1 MFDVK
6 KTKDACVRWIR
17 DWFEENGPGCNA
29 VIGIS
34 GGKDSSVVAGLCVEA
49 LGVDRVIGVTM
60 PNGVQPDIDDSIRLI
75 NHLGIKRY
83 DVNIGAAYDA
93 LMAEVELKLGH
104 EASAQTRINMAPRLR
119 MTALYAVSQ
128 SNNGRVANTCNLSED
143 WVGYSTRY
151 GDAAGDFS
159 PLGGLT
165 VQEVVAIGKELGLPV
180 ELVEKTPS
188 DGLCG
193 KTDEDNLGFTYA
205 VLDRYIRTGVCED
218 PDTKALIDR
227 KHVMN
232 LFKLKPIPHFDPGS
246 WSPRANGH
254 CYLNL
259 TQSDRGKPVA
269 DIRAMIWKWHF
280 PQLKAFFEQ
289 ETGQTL
295 QAGITV
301 LVRVQVS
308 FSEMFGM
315 SLFIDDIDPAF
326 TVGEQAL
333 AKKKAIEKLTTGGY
347 LEMQQ
352 ELAIPRLPYR
362 LAVITSKTAAGYGDF
377 RRHLL
382 ENEAGYAFRLDLYEA
397 LMQGEQAPASIIAA
411 LAEAQE
417 HPCDA
422 ILILRGGGSEMDLA
436 CFDDYDLAVAIAT
449 CAAPVV
455 TAIGHDRDFH
465 IADLVANRSVKT
477 PTALADLFLDAYA
490 AEDALLDDLQA
501 RVRRAV
507 ADRLGGMLRKVDSLA
522 QRLRFAAGARID
534 RARAALDLKEALIK
548 ASDPR
553 KILSMGYALV
563 TGRDGKVLKSVAPVA
578 AGDRIGVR
586 FADGTI
592 RATVDSIDFSTSSK

>member
-1 MFDVK
+1 MA
-6 KTKDACVRWIR
+6 KDYLELTELLARIK
-17 DWFEENGPGCNA
+17 EG
-29 VIGIS
+29 
-34 GGKDSSVVAGLCVEA
+34 VE
-49 LGVDRVIGVTM
+49 
-60 PNGVQPDIDDSIRLI
+60 
-75 NHLGIKRY
+75 
-83 DVNIGAAYDA
+83 DA
-93 LMAEVELKLGH
+93 F
-104 EASAQTRINMAPRLR
+104 P
-119 MTALYAVSQ
+119 
-128 SNNGRVANTCNLSED
+128 
-143 WVGYSTRY
+143 
-151 GDAAGDFS
+151 
-159 PLGGLT
+159 
-165 VQEVVAIGKELGLPV
+165 
-180 ELVEKTPS
+180 
-188 DGLCG
+188 
-193 KTDEDNLGFTYA
+193 
-205 VLDRYIRTGVCED
+205 DRYWV
-218 PDTKALIDR
+218 KAEI
-227 KHVMN
+227 
-232 LFKLKPIPHFDPGS
+232 GS

-289 ETGQTL
+289 ESGQPL

-333 AKKKAIEKLTTGGY
+333 AKKKAIEKLTAGGY

-417 HPCDA
+417 QPCDA

-563 TGRDGKVLKSVAPVA
+563 TGGDGKVLKSVAPVA

-592 RATVDSIDFSTSSK
+592 TAVAEKVEISRQARNDKQASSK

>member
-1 MFDVK
+1 MA
-6 KTKDACVRWIR
+6 KDY
-17 DWFEENGPGCNA
+17 
-29 VIGIS
+29 
-34 GGKDSSVVAGLCVEA
+34 L
-49 LGVDRVIGVTM
+49 
-60 PNGVQPDIDDSIRLI
+60 
-75 NHLGIKRY
+75 
-83 DVNIGAAYDA
+83 
-93 LMAEVELKLGH
+93 ELKELL
-104 EASAQTRINMAPRLR
+104 A
-119 MTALYAVSQ
+119 
-128 SNNGRVANTCNLSED
+128 RVKEGVED
-143 WVGYSTRY
+143 
-151 GDAAGDFS
+151 AF
-159 PLGGLT
+159 P
-165 VQEVVAIGKELGLPV
+165 
-180 ELVEKTPS
+180 
-188 DGLCG
+188 
-193 KTDEDNLGFTYA
+193 
-205 VLDRYIRTGVCED
+205 DRYWV
-218 PDTKALIDR
+218 KAEI
-227 KHVMN
+227 
-232 LFKLKPIPHFDPGS
+232 GS
-246 WSPRANGH
+246 WSPKANGH
-254 CYLNL
+254 CYLTL

-269 DIRAMIWKWHF
+269 DIRAMIWKWQF

-289 ETGQTL
+289 ESGQPL

-308 FSEMFGM
+308 FSEMFGI

-333 AKKKAIEKLTTGGY
+333 AKKKAIEKLTAGGY
-347 LEMQQ
+347 LDMQQ
-352 ELAIPRLPYR
+352 ELALPRLPYH

-397 LMQGEQAPASIIAA
+397 LMQGEQAPASIISA
-411 LAEAQE
+411 LLEAQE
-417 HPCDA
+417 QPCDA

-449 CAAPVV
+449 CPAPVV

-490 AEDALLDDLQA
+490 AEDALLDDLQL

-507 ADRLGGMLRKVDSLA
+507 ADRLNGMARKVDSLA
-522 QRLRFAAGARID
+522 QRLRFAAGAFID
-534 RARAALDLKEALIK
+534 RARAALDLKEALIQ

-592 RATVDSIDFSTSSK
+592 TAVAEKVEISRQARNDK

>member
-1 MFDVK
+1 MA
-6 KTKDACVRWIR
+6 KDY
-17 DWFEENGPGCNA
+17 
-29 VIGIS
+29 
-34 GGKDSSVVAGLCVEA
+34 L
-49 LGVDRVIGVTM
+49 
-60 PNGVQPDIDDSIRLI
+60 
-75 NHLGIKRY
+75 
-83 DVNIGAAYDA
+83 
-93 LMAEVELKLGH
+93 ELKELL
-104 EASAQTRINMAPRLR
+104 A
-119 MTALYAVSQ
+119 
-128 SNNGRVANTCNLSED
+128 RVKERVED
-143 WVGYSTRY
+143 
-151 GDAAGDFS
+151 AF
-159 PLGGLT
+159 P
-165 VQEVVAIGKELGLPV
+165 
-180 ELVEKTPS
+180 
-188 DGLCG
+188 
-193 KTDEDNLGFTYA
+193 
-205 VLDRYIRTGVCED
+205 DRYWV
-218 PDTKALIDR
+218 KAEI
-227 KHVMN
+227 
-232 LFKLKPIPHFDPGS
+232 GS
-246 WSPRANGH
+246 WSPKANGH
-254 CYLNL
+254 CYLTL

-269 DIRAMIWKWHF
+269 DIRAMIWKWNF

-289 ETGQTL
+289 ESGQPL

-308 FSEMFGM
+308 FSEMFGF

-333 AKKKAIEKLTTGGY
+333 AKKKAIEKLTAGGY

-397 LMQGEQAPASIIAA
+397 LMQGEQAPASIISA
-411 LAEAQE
+411 LLEAQE
-417 HPCDA
+417 QPCDA

-449 CAAPVV
+449 CPAPVV

-507 ADRLGGMLRKVDSLA
+507 VDRVNGMVRKVDSLA
-522 QRLRFAAGARID
+522 QRLRFAVGARID

-563 TGRDGKVLKSVAPVA
+563 TGGDGKVLKSVAPVA

-592 RATVDSIDFSTSSK
+592 AAVVQEVKQMPGQAGHDE

>member
-1 MFDVK
+1 MA
-6 KTKDACVRWIR
+6 KDYLELTELLARIK
-17 DWFEENGPGCNA
+17 EG
-29 VIGIS
+29 
-34 GGKDSSVVAGLCVEA
+34 VE
-49 LGVDRVIGVTM
+49 
-60 PNGVQPDIDDSIRLI
+60 
-75 NHLGIKRY
+75 
-83 DVNIGAAYDA
+83 DA
-93 LMAEVELKLGH
+93 F
-104 EASAQTRINMAPRLR
+104 P
-119 MTALYAVSQ
+119 
-128 SNNGRVANTCNLSED
+128 
-143 WVGYSTRY
+143 
-151 GDAAGDFS
+151 
-159 PLGGLT
+159 
-165 VQEVVAIGKELGLPV
+165 
-180 ELVEKTPS
+180 
-188 DGLCG
+188 
-193 KTDEDNLGFTYA
+193 
-205 VLDRYIRTGVCED
+205 DRYWV
-218 PDTKALIDR
+218 KAEI
-227 KHVMN
+227 
-232 LFKLKPIPHFDPGS
+232 GS

-289 ETGQTL
+289 ETGQML

-333 AKKKAIEKLTTGGY
+333 AKKRAIEKLTAGGY

-417 HPCDA
+417 QPCDA

-507 ADRLGGMLRKVDSLA
+507 ADRLNGMARKVDSLA

-563 TGRDGKVLKSVAPVA
+563 TGGDGKVLKSAAPVA

-592 RATVDSIDFSTSSK
+592 RATVDSVKKN

>member
-1 MFDVK
+1 MAKDYLELAELLARVK
-6 KTKDACVRWIR
+6 EGVEDA
-17 DWFEENGPGCNA
+17 FPG
-29 VIGIS
+29 
-34 GGKDSSVVAGLCVEA
+34 
-49 LGVDRVIGVTM
+49 
-60 PNGVQPDIDDSIRLI
+60 
-75 NHLGIKRY
+75 RY
-83 DVNIGAAYDA
+83 WVK
-93 LMAEVELKLGH
+93 AE
-104 EASAQTRINMAPRLR
+104 I
-119 MTALYAVSQ
+119 
-128 SNNGRVANTCNLSED
+128 
-143 WVGYSTRY
+143 
-151 GDAAGDFS
+151 
-159 PLGGLT
+159 
-165 VQEVVAIGKELGLPV
+165 
-180 ELVEKTPS
+180 
-188 DGLCG
+188 
-193 KTDEDNLGFTYA
+193 
-205 VLDRYIRTGVCED
+205 
-218 PDTKALIDR
+218 
-227 KHVMN
+227 
-232 LFKLKPIPHFDPGS
+232 GS

-254 CYLNL
+254 CYLTL

-269 DIRAMIWKWHF
+269 DIRAMIWKWNF

-289 ETGQTL
+289 ESGQPL

-333 AKKKAIEKLTTGGY
+333 AKKKAIEKLTAGGY

-563 TGRDGKVLKSVAPVA
+563 TGGDGKVLKSVAPVA
-578 AGDRIGVR
+578 VGDRIGVR

>member
-1 MFDVK
+1 MA
-6 KTKDACVRWIR
+6 KDY
-17 DWFEENGPGCNA
+17 
-29 VIGIS
+29 
-34 GGKDSSVVAGLCVEA
+34 L
-49 LGVDRVIGVTM
+49 
-60 PNGVQPDIDDSIRLI
+60 
-75 NHLGIKRY
+75 
-83 DVNIGAAYDA
+83 
-93 LMAEVELKLGH
+93 ELKELL
-104 EASAQTRINMAPRLR
+104 A
-119 MTALYAVSQ
+119 
-128 SNNGRVANTCNLSED
+128 RVKERVED
-143 WVGYSTRY
+143 
-151 GDAAGDFS
+151 AF
-159 PLGGLT
+159 P
-165 VQEVVAIGKELGLPV
+165 
-180 ELVEKTPS
+180 
-188 DGLCG
+188 
-193 KTDEDNLGFTYA
+193 
-205 VLDRYIRTGVCED
+205 DRYWV
-218 PDTKALIDR
+218 KAEI
-227 KHVMN
+227 
-232 LFKLKPIPHFDPGS
+232 GS

-254 CYLNL
+254 CYLTL

-269 DIRAMIWKWHF
+269 DIRAMIWKWIF

-333 AKKKAIEKLTTGGY
+333 AKKKALEKLTAGGY
-347 LEMQQ
+347 LDMQQ
-352 ELAIPRLPYR
+352 ELALPRLPYR
-362 LAVITSKTAAGYGDF
+362 LAVITSQTAAGYGDF

-449 CAAPVV
+449 CAAPVI

-477 PTALADLFLDAYA
+477 PTALADLFLDAYT
-490 AEDALLDDLQA
+490 AEDALLDALQA

-507 ADRLGGMLRKVDSLA
+507 ADRLNGMARRVDSLA

-553 KILSMGYALV
+553 KILSLGYALV
-563 TGRDGKVLKSVAPVA
+563 TGGDGKVLKSVSPVT
-578 AGDRIGVR
+578 AGDRIGIR
-586 FADGTI
+586 FADGNI
-592 RATVDSIDFSTSSK
+592 RATVDEVRQMPGRAGHDDSLRHSRLDRESND

>member
-1 MFDVK
+1 MA
-6 KTKDACVRWIR
+6 KDYLELTELLARIK
-17 DWFEENGPGCNA
+17 EG
-29 VIGIS
+29 
-34 GGKDSSVVAGLCVEA
+34 VE
-49 LGVDRVIGVTM
+49 
-60 PNGVQPDIDDSIRLI
+60 
-75 NHLGIKRY
+75 
-83 DVNIGAAYDA
+83 DA
-93 LMAEVELKLGH
+93 F
-104 EASAQTRINMAPRLR
+104 P
-119 MTALYAVSQ
+119 
-128 SNNGRVANTCNLSED
+128 
-143 WVGYSTRY
+143 
-151 GDAAGDFS
+151 
-159 PLGGLT
+159 
-165 VQEVVAIGKELGLPV
+165 
-180 ELVEKTPS
+180 
-188 DGLCG
+188 
-193 KTDEDNLGFTYA
+193 
-205 VLDRYIRTGVCED
+205 DRYWV
-218 PDTKALIDR
+218 KAEI
-227 KHVMN
+227 
-232 LFKLKPIPHFDPGS
+232 GS

-553 KILSMGYALV
+553 KILSLGYALV

-578 AGDRIGVR
+578 TGDRIGVR

>member
-1 MFDVK
+1 MA
-6 KTKDACVRWIR
+6 KDY
-17 DWFEENGPGCNA
+17 
-29 VIGIS
+29 
-34 GGKDSSVVAGLCVEA
+34 L
-49 LGVDRVIGVTM
+49 
-60 PNGVQPDIDDSIRLI
+60 
-75 NHLGIKRY
+75 
-83 DVNIGAAYDA
+83 
-93 LMAEVELKLGH
+93 ELKELLARVKEGV
-104 EASAQTRINMAPRLR
+104 EDAFP
-119 MTALYAVSQ
+119 
-128 SNNGRVANTCNLSED
+128 GRY
-143 WVGYSTRY
+143 WV
-151 GDAAGDFS
+151 
-159 PLGGLT
+159 
-165 VQEVVAIGKELGLPV
+165 
-180 ELVEKTPS
+180 
-188 DGLCG
+188 
-193 KTDEDNLGFTYA
+193 
-205 VLDRYIRTGVCED
+205 
-218 PDTKALIDR
+218 KAEI
-227 KHVMN
+227 
-232 LFKLKPIPHFDPGS
+232 GS

-254 CYLNL
+254 CYLTL
-259 TQSDRGKPVA
+259 TQSERGKPVA
-269 DIRAMIWKWHF
+269 DIRAMIWKWQF

-289 ETGQTL
+289 ESGQPL

-308 FSEMFGM
+308 FSEMFGI

-333 AKKKAIEKLTTGGY
+333 AKKKTIEKLTAGGY

-417 HPCDA
+417 SPCDA

-449 CAAPVV
+449 CPAPVV

-490 AEDALLDDLQA
+490 AEDALLDDLQS

-507 ADRLGGMLRKVDSLA
+507 ADRVNAMVRKVDSLA

-563 TGRDGKVLKSVAPVA
+563 TGRDGKVLKSAVPVA

-592 RATVDSIDFSTSSK
+592 SAVVHEVKQMPGQAGHDDSLRHSRLDRESND

>member
-1 MFDVK
+1 MA
-6 KTKDACVRWIR
+6 KDYLELTELLARIK
-17 DWFEENGPGCNA
+17 EG
-29 VIGIS
+29 
-34 GGKDSSVVAGLCVEA
+34 VE
-49 LGVDRVIGVTM
+49 
-60 PNGVQPDIDDSIRLI
+60 
-75 NHLGIKRY
+75 
-83 DVNIGAAYDA
+83 DA
-93 LMAEVELKLGH
+93 F
-104 EASAQTRINMAPRLR
+104 P
-119 MTALYAVSQ
+119 
-128 SNNGRVANTCNLSED
+128 
-143 WVGYSTRY
+143 
-151 GDAAGDFS
+151 
-159 PLGGLT
+159 
-165 VQEVVAIGKELGLPV
+165 
-180 ELVEKTPS
+180 
-188 DGLCG
+188 
-193 KTDEDNLGFTYA
+193 
-205 VLDRYIRTGVCED
+205 DRYWV
-218 PDTKALIDR
+218 KAEI
-227 KHVMN
+227 
-232 LFKLKPIPHFDPGS
+232 GS

-333 AKKKAIEKLTTGGY
+333 AKKKAIEKLTAGGY

-477 PTALADLFLDAYA
+477 PTALADLFLDAFA

-534 RARAALDLKEALIK
+534 RALAALDLKEALIK

-563 TGRDGKVLKSVAPVA
+563 MGRDGKVLKSVAPVA

-586 FADGTI
+586 FVDGSI

>member
-1 MFDVK
+1 MAKDYLELAELLARVREGVEDAFPGRYWVK
-6 KTKDACVRWIR
+6 
-17 DWFEENGPGCNA
+17 
-29 VIGIS
+29 
-34 GGKDSSVVAGLCVEA
+34 
-49 LGVDRVIGVTM
+49 
-60 PNGVQPDIDDSIRLI
+60 
-75 NHLGIKRY
+75 
-83 DVNIGAAYDA
+83 
-93 LMAEVELKLGH
+93 AE
-104 EASAQTRINMAPRLR
+104 I
-119 MTALYAVSQ
+119 
-128 SNNGRVANTCNLSED
+128 
-143 WVGYSTRY
+143 
-151 GDAAGDFS
+151 
-159 PLGGLT
+159 
-165 VQEVVAIGKELGLPV
+165 
-180 ELVEKTPS
+180 
-188 DGLCG
+188 
-193 KTDEDNLGFTYA
+193 
-205 VLDRYIRTGVCED
+205 
-218 PDTKALIDR
+218 
-227 KHVMN
+227 
-232 LFKLKPIPHFDPGS
+232 GS

-254 CYLNL
+254 CYLTL

-269 DIRAMIWKWHF
+269 DIRAMVWKWNF

-289 ETGQTL
+289 ESGQPL

-333 AKKKAIEKLTTGGY
+333 AKKKAIEKLTAGGY

-377 RRHLL
+377 RRHLR

-563 TGRDGKVLKSVAPVA
+563 TGGDGKVLKSVAPVA
-578 AGDRIGVR
+578 VGDRIGVR

>member
-1 MFDVK
+1 MVK
-6 KTKDACVRWIR
+6 DYLELAELLARVKEGVEDT
-17 DWFEENGPGCNA
+17 FPG
-29 VIGIS
+29 
-34 GGKDSSVVAGLCVEA
+34 
-49 LGVDRVIGVTM
+49 
-60 PNGVQPDIDDSIRLI
+60 
-75 NHLGIKRY
+75 RY
-83 DVNIGAAYDA
+83 WVK
-93 LMAEVELKLGH
+93 AE
-104 EASAQTRINMAPRLR
+104 I
-119 MTALYAVSQ
+119 
-128 SNNGRVANTCNLSED
+128 
-143 WVGYSTRY
+143 
-151 GDAAGDFS
+151 
-159 PLGGLT
+159 
-165 VQEVVAIGKELGLPV
+165 
-180 ELVEKTPS
+180 
-188 DGLCG
+188 
-193 KTDEDNLGFTYA
+193 
-205 VLDRYIRTGVCED
+205 
-218 PDTKALIDR
+218 
-227 KHVMN
+227 
-232 LFKLKPIPHFDPGS
+232 GS
-246 WSPRANGH
+246 WSPKANGH

-269 DIRAMIWKWHF
+269 DIRAMIWKWNF
-280 PQLKAFFEQ
+280 PQLKAFFEH

-333 AKKKAIEKLTTGGY
+333 AKKKAIEKLTAGGY

-352 ELAIPRLPYR
+352 ELALPRLPYR

-490 AEDALLDDLQA
+490 AEDALLDDLLA

-507 ADRLGGMLRKVDSLA
+507 ADRLNGMARKVDSLA

-563 TGRDGKVLKSVAPVA
+563 TGGDGKVLKSAAPVA

-592 RATVDSIDFSTSSK
+592 RATVDSVKKN

>member
-1 MFDVK
+1 MAQDYLELTELLARVK
-6 KTKDACVRWIR
+6 ER
-17 DWFEENGPGCNA
+17 
-29 VIGIS
+29 
-34 GGKDSSVVAGLCVEA
+34 VE
-49 LGVDRVIGVTM
+49 
-60 PNGVQPDIDDSIRLI
+60 
-75 NHLGIKRY
+75 
-83 DVNIGAAYDA
+83 DA
-93 LMAEVELKLGH
+93 LPERYWVKAE
-104 EASAQTRINMAPRLR
+104 I
-119 MTALYAVSQ
+119 
-128 SNNGRVANTCNLSED
+128 
-143 WVGYSTRY
+143 
-151 GDAAGDFS
+151 
-159 PLGGLT
+159 
-165 VQEVVAIGKELGLPV
+165 
-180 ELVEKTPS
+180 
-188 DGLCG
+188 
-193 KTDEDNLGFTYA
+193 
-205 VLDRYIRTGVCED
+205 
-218 PDTKALIDR
+218 
-227 KHVMN
+227 
-232 LFKLKPIPHFDPGS
+232 GS

-269 DIRAMIWKWHF
+269 DIRAMIWKWNF

-301 LVRVQVS
+301 LVRVQVN
-308 FSEMFGM
+308 FSEMFGF

-333 AKKKAIEKLTTGGY
+333 AKKKAIEKLTAGGY

-417 HPCDA
+417 NPCDA

-449 CAAPVV
+449 CAVPVV

-465 IADLVANRSVKT
+465 IADLVANRYVKT

-507 ADRLGGMLRKVDSLA
+507 ADRLNGMARKVDSLA
-522 QRLRFAAGARID
+522 QRLRFAAGTRIA

-563 TGRDGKVLKSVAPVA
+563 TGGDGKVLKSVAPVA

-592 RATVDSIDFSTSSK
+592 TAVAEKVEISRQARNDK

>member
-1 MFDVK
+1 MA
-6 KTKDACVRWIR
+6 KDYLELTELLARIK
-17 DWFEENGPGCNA
+17 EG
-29 VIGIS
+29 
-34 GGKDSSVVAGLCVEA
+34 VE
-49 LGVDRVIGVTM
+49 
-60 PNGVQPDIDDSIRLI
+60 
-75 NHLGIKRY
+75 
-83 DVNIGAAYDA
+83 DA
-93 LMAEVELKLGH
+93 F
-104 EASAQTRINMAPRLR
+104 P
-119 MTALYAVSQ
+119 
-128 SNNGRVANTCNLSED
+128 
-143 WVGYSTRY
+143 
-151 GDAAGDFS
+151 
-159 PLGGLT
+159 
-165 VQEVVAIGKELGLPV
+165 
-180 ELVEKTPS
+180 
-188 DGLCG
+188 
-193 KTDEDNLGFTYA
+193 
-205 VLDRYIRTGVCED
+205 DRYWV
-218 PDTKALIDR
+218 KAEI
-227 KHVMN
+227 
-232 LFKLKPIPHFDPGS
+232 GS

-254 CYLNL
+254 CFLNL

-333 AKKKAIEKLTTGGY
+333 AKKKAIEKLTAGGY

-490 AEDALLDDLQA
+490 AEDALLDDLHA

-534 RARAALDLKEALIK
+534 RALAALDLKEALIK

-563 TGRDGKVLKSVAPVA
+563 TGGDGKVLKSVAPVA

>member
-1 MFDVK
+1 MA
-6 KTKDACVRWIR
+6 KDY
-17 DWFEENGPGCNA
+17 
-29 VIGIS
+29 
-34 GGKDSSVVAGLCVEA
+34 L
-49 LGVDRVIGVTM
+49 
-60 PNGVQPDIDDSIRLI
+60 
-75 NHLGIKRY
+75 
-83 DVNIGAAYDA
+83 
-93 LMAEVELKLGH
+93 ELKELL
-104 EASAQTRINMAPRLR
+104 A
-119 MTALYAVSQ
+119 
-128 SNNGRVANTCNLSED
+128 RVKEGVED
-143 WVGYSTRY
+143 
-151 GDAAGDFS
+151 AF
-159 PLGGLT
+159 P
-165 VQEVVAIGKELGLPV
+165 
-180 ELVEKTPS
+180 
-188 DGLCG
+188 
-193 KTDEDNLGFTYA
+193 
-205 VLDRYIRTGVCED
+205 DRYWV
-218 PDTKALIDR
+218 KAEI
-227 KHVMN
+227 
-232 LFKLKPIPHFDPGS
+232 GS
-246 WSPRANGH
+246 WSPKANGH
-254 CYLNL
+254 CYLTL

-269 DIRAMIWKWHF
+269 DTRAMIWKWNF

-289 ETGQTL
+289 ESGQPL

-308 FSEMFGM
+308 FSEMFGF

-333 AKKKAIEKLTTGGY
+333 AKKKAIEKLSAGGY

-352 ELAIPRLPYR
+352 ELVLPRLPYR

-397 LMQGEQAPASIIAA
+397 LMQGEQAPASIISA
-411 LAEAQE
+411 LLEAQE
-417 HPCDA
+417 QPCDA

-449 CAAPVV
+449 CPAPVV

-507 ADRLGGMLRKVDSLA
+507 ADRVNAMVRKVDSFA

-534 RARAALDLKEALIK
+534 RARAALDLKEALIN

-563 TGRDGKVLKSVAPVA
+563 TGGDGKVLKSVAPVA

-592 RATVDSIDFSTSSK
+592 AAVVQEVKQMPGQAGHDE

>member
-1 MFDVK
+1 MVK
-6 KTKDACVRWIR
+6 DY
-17 DWFEENGPGCNA
+17 
-29 VIGIS
+29 
-34 GGKDSSVVAGLCVEA
+34 L
-49 LGVDRVIGVTM
+49 
-60 PNGVQPDIDDSIRLI
+60 
-75 NHLGIKRY
+75 
-83 DVNIGAAYDA
+83 
-93 LMAEVELKLGH
+93 ELKELL
-104 EASAQTRINMAPRLR
+104 A
-119 MTALYAVSQ
+119 
-128 SNNGRVANTCNLSED
+128 RVKEGVED
-143 WVGYSTRY
+143 
-151 GDAAGDFS
+151 AF
-159 PLGGLT
+159 P
-165 VQEVVAIGKELGLPV
+165 
-180 ELVEKTPS
+180 
-188 DGLCG
+188 
-193 KTDEDNLGFTYA
+193 
-205 VLDRYIRTGVCED
+205 DRYWV
-218 PDTKALIDR
+218 KAEI
-227 KHVMN
+227 
-232 LFKLKPIPHFDPGS
+232 GS

-269 DIRAMIWKWHF
+269 DIRAMIWKWNF

-289 ETGQTL
+289 ETGQLL

-308 FSEMFGM
+308 FSEMFGI

-333 AKKKAIEKLTTGGY
+333 AKKKAIEKLTAGGY
-347 LEMQQ
+347 LDMQQ
-352 ELAIPRLPYR
+352 ELALPRLPYR

-417 HPCDA
+417 QPCDA

-449 CAAPVV
+449 CPAPVV

-490 AEDALLDDLQA
+490 AEDALLDDLQL

-507 ADRLGGMLRKVDSLA
+507 ADRLNGMTRKVDSLA
-522 QRLRFAAGARID
+522 QRLRFAAGAFID
-534 RARAALDLKEALIK
+534 RARAALDLKEALIQ

-586 FADGTI
+586 FADGSI
-592 RATVDSIDFSTSSK
+592 RATVDAVDFSTSSK

>member
-1 MFDVK
+1 MA
-6 KTKDACVRWIR
+6 KDY
-17 DWFEENGPGCNA
+17 
-29 VIGIS
+29 
-34 GGKDSSVVAGLCVEA
+34 L
-49 LGVDRVIGVTM
+49 
-60 PNGVQPDIDDSIRLI
+60 
-75 NHLGIKRY
+75 
-83 DVNIGAAYDA
+83 
-93 LMAEVELKLGH
+93 ELKELL
-104 EASAQTRINMAPRLR
+104 A
-119 MTALYAVSQ
+119 
-128 SNNGRVANTCNLSED
+128 RVKEGVED
-143 WVGYSTRY
+143 
-151 GDAAGDFS
+151 AF
-159 PLGGLT
+159 P
-165 VQEVVAIGKELGLPV
+165 
-180 ELVEKTPS
+180 
-188 DGLCG
+188 
-193 KTDEDNLGFTYA
+193 
-205 VLDRYIRTGVCED
+205 DRYWV
-218 PDTKALIDR
+218 KAEI
-227 KHVMN
+227 
-232 LFKLKPIPHFDPGS
+232 GS
-246 WSPRANGH
+246 WSPKANGH
-254 CYLNL
+254 CYLTL

-269 DIRAMIWKWHF
+269 DIRAMIWKWNY

-289 ETGQTL
+289 ESGQPL

-308 FSEMFGM
+308 FSEMFGF

-333 AKKKAIEKLTTGGY
+333 AKKKAIEKLTAGGY

-352 ELAIPRLPYR
+352 ELVLPRLPYH

-449 CAAPVV
+449 CPAPVV

-507 ADRLGGMLRKVDSLA
+507 ADRVNAMVRKVDSLA

-563 TGRDGKVLKSVAPVA
+563 TGGDGKVLKSVAPVA

-592 RATVDSIDFSTSSK
+592 AAVVQEVKQMPGQAGHDE

>member
-1 MFDVK
+1 MA
-6 KTKDACVRWIR
+6 KDYLELTELLARIK
-17 DWFEENGPGCNA
+17 EG
-29 VIGIS
+29 
-34 GGKDSSVVAGLCVEA
+34 VE
-49 LGVDRVIGVTM
+49 
-60 PNGVQPDIDDSIRLI
+60 
-75 NHLGIKRY
+75 
-83 DVNIGAAYDA
+83 DA
-93 LMAEVELKLGH
+93 F
-104 EASAQTRINMAPRLR
+104 P
-119 MTALYAVSQ
+119 
-128 SNNGRVANTCNLSED
+128 
-143 WVGYSTRY
+143 
-151 GDAAGDFS
+151 
-159 PLGGLT
+159 
-165 VQEVVAIGKELGLPV
+165 
-180 ELVEKTPS
+180 
-188 DGLCG
+188 
-193 KTDEDNLGFTYA
+193 
-205 VLDRYIRTGVCED
+205 DRYWV
-218 PDTKALIDR
+218 KAEI
-227 KHVMN
+227 
-232 LFKLKPIPHFDPGS
+232 GS

-333 AKKKAIEKLTTGGY
+333 AKKKAIEKLTAGGY

-382 ENEAGYAFRLDLYEA
+382 ENEAGYAFRLDLFEA

>member
-1 MFDVK
+1 MAKDYLELTELLARVK
-6 KTKDACVRWIR
+6 ERVEDA
-17 DWFEENGPGCNA
+17 FPE
-29 VIGIS
+29 
-34 GGKDSSVVAGLCVEA
+34 
-49 LGVDRVIGVTM
+49 
-60 PNGVQPDIDDSIRLI
+60 
-75 NHLGIKRY
+75 RY
-83 DVNIGAAYDA
+83 WVK
-93 LMAEVELKLGH
+93 AE
-104 EASAQTRINMAPRLR
+104 I
-119 MTALYAVSQ
+119 
-128 SNNGRVANTCNLSED
+128 
-143 WVGYSTRY
+143 
-151 GDAAGDFS
+151 
-159 PLGGLT
+159 
-165 VQEVVAIGKELGLPV
+165 
-180 ELVEKTPS
+180 
-188 DGLCG
+188 
-193 KTDEDNLGFTYA
+193 
-205 VLDRYIRTGVCED
+205 
-218 PDTKALIDR
+218 
-227 KHVMN
+227 
-232 LFKLKPIPHFDPGS
+232 GS

-269 DIRAMIWKWHF
+269 DIRAMIWKWNF

-308 FSEMFGM
+308 FSEMFGI

-333 AKKKAIEKLTTGGY
+333 AKKKAIEKLTAGGY
-347 LEMQQ
+347 LDMQQ
-352 ELAIPRLPYR
+352 ELALPRLPYR

-397 LMQGEQAPASIIAA
+397 LMQGEQAPASMIAA

-417 HPCDA
+417 QPYDA

-449 CAAPVV
+449 CPAPVV

-507 ADRLGGMLRKVDSLA
+507 ADRVNAMVRKVDSLA

-563 TGRDGKVLKSVAPVA
+563 TGGDGKVLKSVAPVA

-592 RATVDSIDFSTSSK
+592 AAVVQEVKQMPGQAGHDE

>member
-1 MFDVK
+1 MA
-6 KTKDACVRWIR
+6 KDY
-17 DWFEENGPGCNA
+17 
-29 VIGIS
+29 
-34 GGKDSSVVAGLCVEA
+34 L
-49 LGVDRVIGVTM
+49 
-60 PNGVQPDIDDSIRLI
+60 
-75 NHLGIKRY
+75 
-83 DVNIGAAYDA
+83 
-93 LMAEVELKLGH
+93 ELKELL
-104 EASAQTRINMAPRLR
+104 A
-119 MTALYAVSQ
+119 
-128 SNNGRVANTCNLSED
+128 RVKEGVED
-143 WVGYSTRY
+143 
-151 GDAAGDFS
+151 AF
-159 PLGGLT
+159 P
-165 VQEVVAIGKELGLPV
+165 
-180 ELVEKTPS
+180 
-188 DGLCG
+188 
-193 KTDEDNLGFTYA
+193 
-205 VLDRYIRTGVCED
+205 DRYWV
-218 PDTKALIDR
+218 KAEI
-227 KHVMN
+227 
-232 LFKLKPIPHFDPGS
+232 GS

-269 DIRAMIWKWHF
+269 DIRAMIWKWNY

-289 ETGQTL
+289 ETGQPL

-308 FSEMFGM
+308 FSEMFGI

-333 AKKKAIEKLTTGGY
+333 AKKKAIEKLTAGGY
-347 LEMQQ
+347 LDMQQ
-352 ELAIPRLPYR
+352 ELALPRLPYR

-397 LMQGEQAPASIIAA
+397 LMQGEQAPASMIAA
-411 LAEAQE
+411 LAGAQE
-417 HPCDA
+417 QPYDA

-449 CAAPVV
+449 CPAPVV

-477 PTALADLFLDAYA
+477 PTALADLFLDTYA
-490 AEDALLDDLQA
+490 AEDALLDGLET
-501 RVRRAV
+501 RVRRAIT
-507 ADRLGGMLRKVDSLA
+507 DRLNGMARKVDSLA
-522 QRLRFAAGARID
+522 QRLRFAAGACID

-563 TGRDGKVLKSVAPVA
+563 TGGDGKLLKSVAPVT

-586 FADGTI
+586 FADGNMT
-592 RATVDSIDFSTSSK
+592 ATVDSVKRN

>member
-1 MFDVK
+1 MA
-6 KTKDACVRWIR
+6 KDYLELTELLARIK
-17 DWFEENGPGCNA
+17 EG
-29 VIGIS
+29 
-34 GGKDSSVVAGLCVEA
+34 VE
-49 LGVDRVIGVTM
+49 
-60 PNGVQPDIDDSIRLI
+60 
-75 NHLGIKRY
+75 
-83 DVNIGAAYDA
+83 DA
-93 LMAEVELKLGH
+93 F
-104 EASAQTRINMAPRLR
+104 P
-119 MTALYAVSQ
+119 
-128 SNNGRVANTCNLSED
+128 
-143 WVGYSTRY
+143 
-151 GDAAGDFS
+151 
-159 PLGGLT
+159 
-165 VQEVVAIGKELGLPV
+165 
-180 ELVEKTPS
+180 
-188 DGLCG
+188 
-193 KTDEDNLGFTYA
+193 
-205 VLDRYIRTGVCED
+205 DRYWV
-218 PDTKALIDR
+218 KAEI
-227 KHVMN
+227 
-232 LFKLKPIPHFDPGS
+232 GS

-289 ETGQTL
+289 ETGQML

-333 AKKKAIEKLTTGGY
+333 AKKRAIEKLTAGGY

-417 HPCDA
+417 QPCDA

-507 ADRLGGMLRKVDSLA
+507 ADRLNGMARKVDSLA

-563 TGRDGKVLKSVAPVA
+563 TGGDGKVLKSVAPVA

-592 RATVDSIDFSTSSK
+592 TATVDSVKRN